1 MPVRKIV
8 EIFLFRVLLGLFF
21 VALLFLLGNLAK
33 IMTAYAVI
41 SQVLFLFLQVVAL
54 LVGLSPTAT
63 LLFGCFSLICFIFS
77 LFLFV
82 LAFPPVTLAY
92 YLMALFFSIL

>member
-21 VALLFLLGNLAK
+21 VVLLFLLGNLAK

-54 LVGLSPTAT
+54 LVGLVAHSDA
-63 LLFGCFSLICFIFS
+63 
-77 LFLFV
+77 
-82 LAFPPVTLAY
+82 PVW
-92 YLMALFFSIL
+92 LFFFDLLYF